1 MRRHSPEDLLRVR
14 TLLEQVVQG
23 HETAFAAL
31 YDETSAY
38 VYGAL
43 LRLLRNPQWASEA
56 LQDCY
61 IRVWQH
67 ADSYAP
73 ERGDPYGWLIGIARY
88 RALDLLRAQTDRAA
102 RLDDHA
108 SDLRDAA
115 VVPKNPETEALTLV
129 DLEQL
134 QRCLE
139 HLPQAQRECLLLGY
153 YEGHSN
159 QELADRLHQP
169 LGTVKAWIR
178 RGLARL
184 RSCMEGP

>member
-1 MRRHSPEDLLRVR
+1 MRRHTAEELARVR
-14 TLLEQVVQG
+14 LLLERVVRGEQA
-23 HETAFAAL
+23 AFAAL

-67 ADSYAP
+67 ADTYDAA
-73 ERGDPYGWLIGIARY
+73 RGDPYGWLIGIARY
-88 RALDLLRAQTDRAA
+88 RALDLLRAQTDRTT
-102 RLDDHA
+102 RLDSHA
-108 SDLRDAA
+108 SELRDAA
-115 VVPKNPETEALTLV
+115 VVPRSPEAEVLTLI

-134 QRCLE
+134 QRCLA
-139 HLPQAQRECLLLGY
+139 HLPAAQRECLLLGY

-178 RGLARL
+178 RGLVRL
-184 RSCMEGP
+184 RSCMESP

>member
-1 MRRHSPEDLLRVR
+1 MGRHSPEDLDRVR
-14 TLLEQVVQG
+14 NLLEQVAHG
-23 HETAFAAL
+23 SKAAFAAL
-31 YDETSAY
+31 YDETSPY

-43 LRLLRNPQWASEA
+43 LRLLRNPQWATDA

-67 ADSYAP
+67 ADGYAA

-88 RALDLLRAQTDRAA
+88 RALDLLRAQTDRAG
-102 RLDDHA
+102 RLAENA

-115 VVPKNPETEALTLV
+115 VVPKSPETEALTLI

-134 QRCLE
+134 QRCLA
-139 HLPQAQRECLLLGY
+139 HLPAAQRECLLLGY

-178 RGLARL
+178 RGLVRL

>member
-1 MRRHSPEDLLRVR
+1 MHRHTPEEIARVR
-14 TLLEQVVQG
+14 ALLEDVVRGDQG
-23 HETAFAAL
+23 AFAAL
-31 YDETSAY
+31 YDETSAH

-67 ADSYAP
+67 ADSYAA

-88 RALDLLRAQTDRAA
+88 RALDLLRARTDHAA
-102 RLDDHA
+102 RLDASA

-115 VVPKNPETEALTLV
+115 VVPRSPETEALTLI

-134 QRCLE
+134 QRCLAN
-139 HLPQAQRECLLLGY
+139 LPEGQRECLLLGY

-169 LGTVKAWIR
+169 LGTIKAWIR
-178 RGLARL
+178 RGLVRL

>member
-1 MRRHSPEDLLRVR
+1 MGRHTPQDLDHVR
-14 TLLEQVVQG
+14 TLLDQVAAG
-23 HETAFAAL
+23 DRTAFAAL
-31 YDETSAY
+31 YDTTSPY
-38 VYGAL
+38 VYGTL
-43 LRLLRNPQWASEA
+43 LRLLRNPQWATEA

-67 ADSYAP
+67 ADGYAA

-88 RALDLLRAQTDRAA
+88 RALDLLRAQTDRAT
-102 RLDDHA
+102 RLNDHA

-115 VVPKNPETEALTLV
+115 VVPKSPETEALTLI
-129 DLEQL
+129 DLEHL
-134 QRCLE
+134 QRCLAS
-139 HLPQAQRECLLLGY
+139 LPVAQRECLLLGY

-178 RGLARL
+178 RGLVRL